1 MNKEE
6 IKFDLNE
13 DIFLQIAMMSYAKHN
28 DKLCSINEHLGEIY
42 SYKDL
47 VDAEELQEHYEKHLG
62 EIAIKQLQ
70 QENKQ
75 LKEQLDVHKILLQ
88 TNAPSTCIL
97 TELEEW
103 LKEKWYEIEPKGT
116 GINFNCE
123 YDSEEDY
130 VRGMETKSKLDTLKN
145 SLNKIQKLKEKYK

>member
-1 MNKEE
+1 MSKEE

-75 LKEQLDVHKILLQ
+75 LKEDFAVLKILQ
-88 TNAPSTCIL
+88 MNTNNIL
-97 TELEEW
+97 NELEKYY
-103 LKEKWYEIEPKGT
+103 KEQLEFIIELPAYTKDIAQEHKVMELCYED
-116 GINFNCE
+116 F
-123 YDSEEDY
+123 
-130 VRGMETKSKLDTLKN
+130 
-145 SLNKIQKLKEKYK
+145 LNKIQELKEKYK